1 MSSRAGTAGRSNS
14 PSTARSVVARR
25 RLSVAAVIVGTLVLG
40 WSGAGLACRHLADRA
55 VEQGRLTRAERRF
68 QWCHRLRPWDTTLR
82 ALAAQCARRR
92 QDHDTWSTLVQAW
105 AAESPA
111 ARGLA
116 AEQELMWVQIGI
128 LEPDTQ
134 AQLNRLMAAGAES
147 NDVAQ
152 AFTCGF
158 LAQQDLPQAER
169 ILGAWDSGGNR
180 ADANYFR
187 AVAARM
193 KGDLNESRALLESV
207 VTICPL
213 HELAHAALGELLL
226 DARLP
231 NEALRHY
238 LVILHDAPTSLI
250 ARTGAARCL
259 RHLARWDA
267 ANAVLERVPTA
278 ATAWEERGHVALERG
293 EYQVAVSL
301 FIQTPETVE
310 NHHDGRIAF
319 ATAQA
324 LTGNRVETQRLLQ
337 RDARLE
343 SLRKQLRDLQ
353 VRVLLDSKDFN
364 ALRQL
369 KQVKSEILRERG

>member
-1 MSSRAGTAGRSNS
+1 MF
-14 PSTARSVVARR
+14 ARR
-25 RLSVAAVIVGTLVLG
+25 RLSVAAAIVGTLVLCG
-40 WSGAGLACRHLADRA
+40 YGAGLACRHLADRA
-55 VEQGRLTRAERRF
+55 VEQGRLTRAEHRF

-92 QDHDTWSTLVQAW
+92 QDHDTWSTIVHAW
-105 AAESPA
+105 AAESSA

-116 AEQELMWVQIGI
+116 VEQELMRVQIGI

-134 AQLNRLMAAGAES
+134 AQLNRLLAAGAEN

-158 LAQQDLPQAER
+158 LAQQDFPQAER
-169 ILGAWDSGGNR
+169 ILGAWDSGGHR
-180 ADANYFR
+180 ADANYLR

-193 KGDLNESRALLESV
+193 KGDLNESRSLLESV
-207 VTICPL
+207 VEFCPL

-231 NEALRHY
+231 DEALRHF
-238 LVILHDAPTSLI
+238 LVILRDAPTSVV

-267 ANAVLERVPTA
+267 ANSVLERTPAV

-301 FIQTPETVE
+301 FGRTAGAVE
-310 NHHDGRIAF
+310 NDHDGRIAF

-324 LTGNRVETQRLLQ
+324 LTGNRVEAQRLLQ
-337 RDARLE
+337 RDARLD

-353 VRVLLDSKDFN
+353 VRVQLDSKDFD